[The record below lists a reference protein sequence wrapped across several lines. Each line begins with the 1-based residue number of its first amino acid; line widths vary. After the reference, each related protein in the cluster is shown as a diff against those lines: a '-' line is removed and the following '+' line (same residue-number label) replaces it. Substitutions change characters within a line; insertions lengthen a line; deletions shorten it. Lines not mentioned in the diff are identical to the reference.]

1 MSHQT
6 KPKRIER
13 SRYHIPSIKSKTP
26 PVFPASFPPWAA
38 VSDEQGR
45 DGIRAPP
52 GELGSAW
59 ANCGRCCSNGS
70 YGLFWRRSVGR
81 KKCGINPKAHLLVR
95 SNILSGTLISTLS
108 VHSFPRVGHG
118 VCQSPLISSRNF
130 GNTSKTMAQI
140 TI

>member
-1 MSHQT
+1 MSHQA
-6 KPKRIER
+6 KPKQIER
-13 SRYHIPSIKSKTP
+13 SRYHIPSVKEKRPLYFP
-26 PVFPASFPPWAA
+26 PHSPPWAA

-45 DGIRAPP
+45 GGIRAPP
-52 GELGSAW
+52 GEFGSAW
-59 ANCGRCCSNGS
+59 ADCGRCRINGS
-70 YGLFWRRSVGR
+70 HGLFWRHSEGR

-118 VCQSPLISSRNF
+118 VGQSPLISSRNF